1 MTLGFA
7 AIGISDDA
15 FIFEIPVDGQK
26 VRVNQ
31 MIKTKVTEMLGCK
44 YPIISGA
51 MARISTPEFVA
62 AASNAGA
69 CGVLAS
75 ANFKSPDTLRDA
87 IKKTHSLTDQPF
99 AVNINLFPALM
110 PQDKLEDYVD
120 ATLAEDVKIIETSGH
135 KAPEDLIPKFKEGGA
150 IWIHKCAGVRYAIKG
165 ASLGADMVTVV
176 GYENG
181 GATGR
186 LDIGTMVMT
195 PSVVDALDVP
205 VIAGGGISDGRG
217 VAALLALGAEGV
229 IMGTRMMATKECPIH
244 DNLKQAFIEASETDT
259 CLALRSVQNTHRIW
273 NNKAAQKVI
282 ELEAQGAPLFQLIQ
296 AASGDKAEK
305 MYKDGDI
312 DLGVVACGQ
321 GVGLIKDIPTVQD
334 LLDRIMG
341 EAEEIIS
348 RLNRISN

>member
-1 MTLGFA
+1 
-7 AIGISDDA
+7 
-15 FIFEIPVDGQK
+15 
-26 VRVNQ
+26 

-44 YPIISGA
+44 YPIIAGT
-51 MARISTPEFVA
+51 MARISNPEFVA

-69 CGVLAS
+69 CAVLAS
-75 ANFKSPDTLRDA
+75 ANYKSPDELHDA
-87 IKKTHSLTDQPF
+87 IKKTQSLTDQPF

-120 ATLAEDVKIIETSGH
+120 ATLAEGVKIIETSGH
-135 KAPEDLIPKFKEGGA
+135 KAPEDLVPKFRDGGA
-150 IWIHKCAGVRYAIKG
+150 IWIHKCAGVRYAKKG

-181 GATGR
+181 GATGI

-217 VAALLALGAEGV
+217 VAAALALGAEGV
-229 IMGTRMMATKECPIH
+229 IMGTRLMATKECPIH
-244 DNLKQAFIEASETDT
+244 DNLKQAFIEAAETDT
-259 CLALRSVQNTHRIW
+259 TLALRSVGNTHRFW
-273 NNKAAQKVI
+273 NNKAAQNVL
-282 ELEAQGAPLFQLIQ
+282 ELEAEGAPLFKLID
-296 AASGDKAEK
+296 AASGDRAEK
-305 MYKDGDI
+305 MYKEGDI

-321 GVGLIKDIPTVQD
+321 GVGLVKDIPTVKE
-334 LLDRIMG
+334 LLDRTMS

-348 RLNRISN
+348 RLSRISE